1 MNISINRI
9 QWPAINLASGF
20 FGNNYTDVKV
30 LNIASVLQAGYRRLV
45 LDLYWQ
51 SDRGN
56 WQLCPTNIPDAAF
69 SQRLALTPE
78 LGKAISSQNRTVT
91 HSSSLSTT
99 PSSPPPTA
107 SPERKVKTL
116 APSKLLATKDEMFSN
131 GVQLQ
136 ADVTVS
142 SYTCTPW
149 ITFRHFMQ
157 SIDVYLNS
165 VDPLTNSEHT
175 DLVFLILNL
184 HSLNS
189 TSTQTPPSVNTNST
203 WIGNMSNNQS
213 LSLWETIDSTV
224 GKSLLRTSKVYTPQN
239 LTSDRANLTASFNT
253 TGMPYYIAQTNAD
266 THTLTTNTGWPPWLY
281 LIQKQ
286 IQLLVGFG
294 DNFLPSNTNYNVA
307 DDGNFIFDQ
316 SALNGGSLMSTIN
329 VTSMASTGWTNCSVP
344 GGNNFMVPSGNETTE
359 LVGGVVTGGNQVSWS
374 WAYMTDQGSPF
385 DYYSGNNASSCGYSP
400 YFTGSTY
407 QSTDY
412 PVLPN
417 ASSSLT
423 NPIVSTIWSWDIGQP
438 PYPSS
443 NSGNGS
449 GLLCAAM
456 QTVNGRWKA
465 SDCAQ
470 LYRVACRSLQDPDT
484 WTLTNGYYSYDRAEA
499 ACPSQ
504 YQFDAPRTAQQN
516 RMLFLTIRKATQS
529 TATSSK
535 VQSIADQQVWIDLNN
550 AGGQDCWVV
559 GKNSTCWWANGY
571 SQEFTGLIHTS
582 VVGGVIILIFVS
594 LFIWVK
600 CSRMWRQRKAGI
612 RKGIVRKLIQER
624 EYVTVPA

>member
-1 MNISINRI
+1 MPISNGHSNQWYRRFLPYLIALCSTSIAFGMVDENSPIHRESVSQSLIYEAATSYDDQVFTKQTLRSAWRSQRDLSMNISINRI

-78 LGKAISSQNRTVT
+78 LGKAISAQNRTVT

-385 DYYSGNNASSCGYSP
+385 DYYSGNNAVSLRFISAV
-400 YFTGSTY
+400 T
-407 QSTDY
+407 
-412 PVLPN
+412 N
-417 ASSSLT
+417 ASFEFIQHLTELMRLLALFYWFHLPINRLPRSS
-423 NPIVSTIWSWDIGQP
+423 Q
-438 PYPSS
+438 
-443 NSGNGS
+443 
-449 GLLCAAM
+449 
-456 QTVNGRWKA
+456 R
-465 SDCAQ
+465 
-470 LYRVACRSLQDPDT
+470 
-484 WTLTNGYYSYDRAEA
+484 
-499 ACPSQ
+499 
-504 YQFDAPRTAQQN
+504 QFKFD
-516 RMLFLTIRKATQS
+516 
-529 TATSSK
+529 
-535 VQSIADQQVWIDLNN
+535 
-550 AGGQDCWVV
+550 
-559 GKNSTCWWANGY
+559 
-571 SQEFTGLIHTS
+571 
-582 VVGGVIILIFVS
+582 
-594 LFIWVK
+594 
-600 CSRMWRQRKAGI
+600 
-612 RKGIVRKLIQER
+612 
-624 EYVTVPA
+624 

>member
-1 MNISINRI
+1 MPISNGHSNQWYHRFLPYLIALCSTSIAFAMVDENSPIHRENVSQSLIYEAATSYDDQVFTKQTLRSAWRSQRDLSMNISINRI

-78 LGKAISSQNRTVT
+78 LGKAISAQNRTVT

-165 VDPLTNSEHT
+165 VDLLTNSEHT
-175 DLVFLILNL
+175 DLFFLILNL

-253 TGMPYYIAQTNAD
+253 TGMPYYIAQTNAN

-307 DDGNFIFDQ
+307 DDANFIFDQ

-385 DYYSGNNASSCGYSP
+385 DYYSGNNA
-400 YFTGSTY
+400 
-407 QSTDY
+407 
-412 PVLPN
+412 
-417 ASSSLT
+417 
-423 NPIVSTIWSWDIGQP
+423 
-438 PYPSS
+438 
-443 NSGNGS
+443 
-449 GLLCAAM
+449 
-456 QTVNGRWKA
+456 
-465 SDCAQ
+465 
-470 LYRVACRSLQDPDT
+470 
-484 WTLTNGYYSYDRAEA
+484 WTLTNAYYSYDRAEA

-516 RMLFLTIRKATQS
+516 RMLFLTIGKATRS